1 MKMNKE
7 ELLVNIEVA
16 ELLNEFDYTEG
27 STCCYNEGKLINLGF
42 NHAYIN
48 GGERGTI
55 EAPTFEEVHKW
66 LRDNYKISISV
77 YPVIIKDNSIRFNF
91 KAFKC
96 KNKIELLYVGGNEY
110 SYEDAFNYG
119 LKVILTEILKKQ

>member
-1 MKMNKE
+1 MNKE

-16 ELLNEFDYTEG
+16 ELLNELDYTEG

-55 EAPTFEEVHKW
+55 EAPTFEEVNKW

-77 YPVIIKDNSIRFNF
+77 YPVTIKDNNIRFNF
-91 KAFKC
+91 RSFKYED
-96 KNKIELLYVGGNEY
+96 KIEFLHFGGNSY
-110 SYEDAFNYG
+110 TYEDAFNYG
-119 LKVILTEILKKQ
+119 IKIVLTEIIVNKQ